1 MKLSLMNASSL
12 LLGAKMVAQE
22 EFTVDLNKPL
32 VFEVET
38 HEHFLV
44 FFFFFSYVVMYNHAD

>member
-44 FFFFFSYVVMYNHAD
+44 FFFFFLAML